1 MKVLLQIYLAQVDA
15 ASFAMTRVIHP
26 MVQYAAS
33 DRIAMGRSLARQ
45 VLHGSIIAYS
55 VDENVK

>member
-15 ASFAMTRVIHP
+15 ASLAMTRVIHR

-45 VLHGSIIAYS
+45 VLHGSIIA
-55 VDENVK
+55 